1 VSSQRTFGFK
11 YLMRVVLAV
20 VSLALIA
27 ETAVAQTAPEPP
39 EGTIAA
45 RMKQAKEAAQ
55 SYGGQ
60 IEITAVNTPLVALDK
75 QGHAVL
81 DLRPEE
87 IQVLEDGQRVKLLD
101 LVPGLAPEQRPPSQ
115 GVHATTI
122 TGASVPGSDGDDRG
136 SWRPWRVVF
145 YVSTELAGRYVLRS
159 ACEDAA
165 REAGRLT
172 DLGPVEVVLADPM
185 PTVIANV
192 GTDSQRL
199 QAALDDVASRAS
211 GVTRVERIRSDFV
224 NEFRPG
230 FGFDSLYDV
239 GQPAPAAMAARARAA
254 ANKERTIVLSEL
266 DRIVGWIQGEPP
278 TARGLLVW
286 VTGGFDLN
294 PADFYLPL
302 LQQLD
307 PVFAQSMRTEYQT
320 LSLEKNVRDLVEVAL
335 SYGWTVMPVNAS
347 KTTFLHG
354 ADIDGSGK
362 AQQMSGVSVN
372 SIDAQA
378 GDFRQVAPTYP
389 LRVIA
394 AGTGGELVL
403 NENQLETALD
413 HTKAAYLVTYQV
425 DRPADGRLHRLEIRC
440 TRPGLRLLGRGFA
453 PSGSLRGVSATRA
466 RRLLAGEPIEGSLP
480 VAAEVKNIT
489 KAKKGQRLGELEVA
503 TDIGDLRQVLSP
515 LGLGRMRVTVVVEIE
530 DGAAFVNHQEMD
542 LVWSEVGDRWV
553 FSASLKWPKRATRLA
568 VVVEEL
574 VSSTWGAEI
583 VSLRG
588 AVKATS

>member
-1 VSSQRTFGFK
+1 MSSQRTFGFK

-489 KAKKGQRLGELEVA
+489 KAKKGQRLGELEVV

>member
-489 KAKKGQRLGELEVA
+489 KAKKGQRLGELEVV

-542 LVWSEVGDRWV
+542 LVWSEVGNRWV

>member
-1 VSSQRTFGFK
+1 
-11 YLMRVVLAV
+11 MRVVLAV

-27 ETAVAQTAPEPP
+27 ETAGAQTASEPP

-81 DLRPEE
+81 DLRPDE
-87 IQVLEDGQRVKLLD
+87 IQVLEDGQPVKLLD
-101 LVPGLAPEQRPPSQ
+101 LVPGLAAEQRPPSQ
-115 GVHATTI
+115 GMHATNL
-122 TGASVPGSDGDDRG
+122 TGDSVPGSDGDDG
-136 SWRPWRVVF
+136 SSWRPWRVVV
-145 YVSTELAGRYVLRS
+145 YISTELAGRYVLRS

-165 REAGRLT
+165 QEADRLT
-172 DLGPVEVVLADPM
+172 DLGPVEIVLADPM
-185 PTVIANV
+185 PTVIASV

-199 QAALDDVASRAS
+199 QAVLDDVASRAS

-278 TARGLLVW
+278 TARGLVVW

-466 RRLLAGEPIEGSLP
+466 RRLLAGEQIEGSLP

-489 KAKKGQRLGELEVA
+489 RAKKGQRLGELEVV

-574 VSSTWGAEI
+574 VSSTWGAQI